1 MSGCLQEFPLTVA
14 QEKYHVKNPL
24 VAFLIRRFFR
34 RIAGVLGGVA
44 PESVLDAGCGEGEL
58 LRRGVLTGARTVS
71 LDRSHQALAEIRTH
85 THACRPVS
93 GSVLELPFARASFDA
108 VVCLEV
114 LEHLDDPTAAVEEL
128 LRVARRAVV
137 LSVPYEPWFR
147 LGNLL
152 RGKYLSGLGNHP
164 EHIQHWNPRRF
175 RTFLAATGCE
185 AMVVEA
191 FPWIVAC
198 LRPRPFSNAADVPNR
213 ANQ

>member
-1 MSGCLQEFPLTVA
+1 VA
-14 QEKYHVKNPL
+14 QEKYQVKNPV
-24 VAFLIRRFFR
+24 VAFLIQRFFH
-34 RIAGVLGGVA
+34 RIAGVLTAVA

-58 LRRGVLTGARTVS
+58 LRRGVLTSVPTVS
-71 LDRSHQALAEIRTH
+71 LDRSRQALAEIRTH
-85 THACRPVS
+85 TPGCRPVS

-114 LEHLDDPTAAVEEL
+114 LEHLEDPRAAVEEL

-175 RTFLAATGCE
+175 RHFLAAAGWE
-185 AMVVEA
+185 VGVVEA

-198 LRPRPFSNAADVPNR
+198 LRPPMPKALPNKGKGVK
-213 ANQ
+213 